1 MKKKGF
7 KLLLLML
14 FASSILKA
22 NYRSEIY
29 SAFISNKMQDWKGV
43 IDRMEAVSVKSDEF
57 LLEVVN
63 YHYGYIAWCLGI
75 KKSDEARKYLA
86 MAEKDLE
93 VLSANNKNS
102 SMVNSYKSA
111 FYGYRIALNKLN
123 APFLGPKSLQC
134 AWQAVKTDHENPFGY
149 LQLGN
154 TQFYK
159 PRTFGGSK
167 KEALGYYLTAMRLM
181 EKDKANTETN
191 WNYLSILTLIAQS
204 YYYTGDYKSSVQYLD
219 RILEIEPG
227 YLWVKNELYQQVLKK
242 MKG

>member
-29 SAFISNKMQDWKGV
+29 SAFISNKMQDWKVV

-123 APFLGPKSLQC
+123 APSL
-134 AWQAVKTDHENPFGY
+134 D
-149 LQLGN
+149 L
-154 TQFYK
+154 
-159 PRTFGGSK
+159 
-167 KEALGYYLTAMRLM
+167 
-181 EKDKANTETN
+181 KAF
-191 WNYLSILTLIAQS
+191 
-204 YYYTGDYKSSVQYLD
+204 SVHGRQ
-219 RILEIEPG
+219 
-227 YLWVKNELYQQVLKK
+227 
-242 MKG
+242 